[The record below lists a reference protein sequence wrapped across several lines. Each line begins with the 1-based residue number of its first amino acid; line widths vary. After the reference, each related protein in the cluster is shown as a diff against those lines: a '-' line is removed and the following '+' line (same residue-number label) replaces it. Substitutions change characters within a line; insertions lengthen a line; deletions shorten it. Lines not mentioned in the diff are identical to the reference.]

1 MQSTSICTDNTPA
14 SVTTQPP
21 PPSITPNDRIWAN
34 LLNEAFI
41 GDVVACLS
49 IKEALALDESS
60 NQQWHEVTNAMPVLP
75 ETFSFVSLLRNHLV
89 IVLYQ
94 EEIETPYTKMPD
106 DFIPLVRT
114 LKPKVPEDPTPLDD
128 RFQHLSVLDRRQ
140 DGAQGS
146 VLSGISI
153 EDFERRLQCLR
164 MATLKWGNS
173 EMEKYFVQELN
184 RQYPH
189 LRVLNHPLNSSAD
202 FCEWIK
208 QGIWDN
214 EKRAIVDFASHTMW
228 GDNNQWAINQER
240 RFTKMLQIQFTGYKA
255 NGAQMNKMHQGKCAA
270 AIFVKSKGC
279 LVTKIRN
286 TCKRRWKEAVYSR
299 NEEPKIADE
308 ESVESGQSS
317 ENSVRSENKRKVPI
331 LLHQEVANVETHGFT
346 GIVGYCEGHPKLA
359 VLKAKKSPKSV
370 VDVAAT
376 TDDHTAMSALT
387 AGLSLCSTSVS
398 EPKSSALK
406 IEAFLSKCDAM
417 TISDLKR
424 ILLEKPLEKAS
435 EAQQQPAE
443 HQVGL

>member
-1 MQSTSICTDNTPA
+1 
-14 SVTTQPP
+14 V
-21 PPSITPNDRIWAN
+21 N
-34 LLNEAFI
+34 LLNEASI

-49 IKEALALDESS
+49 IKKALALDESS
-60 NQQWHEVTNAMPVLP
+60 NQQWHEVTNAMPVLQ
-75 ETFSFVSLLRNHLV
+75 ETFSFVSLSRNHLV

-114 LKPKVPEDPTPLDD
+114 LKPKFPEDPTPLDNH
-128 RFQHLSVLDRRQ
+128 FWHLSSKRQ
-140 DGAQGS
+140 DGTQGS
-146 VLSGISI
+146 VLSGVSI
-153 EDFERRLQCLR
+153 EDFERRLQCLG
-164 MATLKWGNS
+164 MATSKWGNS

-189 LRVLNHPLNSSAD
+189 LWVLNHPLNSSAD

-214 EKRAIVDFASHTMW
+214 EKHTIVDFVSYTIW

-240 RFTKMLQIQFTGYKA
+240 RFMKMLQIQFTGYKA
-255 NGAQMNKMHQGKCAA
+255 NGMQKNKMHQGKCAA
-270 AIFVKSKGC
+270 AIFVMSKGC
-279 LVTKIRN
+279 IVTKIHN
-286 TCKRRWKEAVYSR
+286 TCKWCWKEAVYSR
-299 NEEPKIADE
+299 NKEPKIVDE
-308 ESVESGQSS
+308 ESSVESRQSS
-317 ENSVRSENKRKVPI
+317 ENSVRSKNKWKVSI
-331 LLHQEVANVETHGFT
+331 LLHQEVASVETHGFNSN
-346 GIVGYCEGHPKLA
+346 VGYCEGHPKLA

-370 VDVAAT
+370 VEVAAAT
-376 TDDHTAMSALT
+376 MNDHTAMSALT

-398 EPKSSALK
+398 EPESSPLEIKS
-406 IEAFLSKCDAM
+406 FLSKCDAM

-443 HQVGL
+443 PQVGL